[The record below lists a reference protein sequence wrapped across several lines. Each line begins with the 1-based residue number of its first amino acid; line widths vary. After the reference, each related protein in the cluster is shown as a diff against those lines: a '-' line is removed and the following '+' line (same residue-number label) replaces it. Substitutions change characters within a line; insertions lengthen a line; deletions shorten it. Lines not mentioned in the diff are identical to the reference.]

1 MHGSGSTP
9 HLRWETSYVGKE
21 EGGREGGGGGRRRE
35 GRICRSVYH
44 KGTVGIREEQ
54 SFFQFAAVRGTS
66 PLGEGK
72 GVGVGVG
79 SRCLTLIKK

>member
-1 MHGSGSTP
+1 
-9 HLRWETSYVGKE
+9 
-21 EGGREGGGGGRRRE
+21 
-35 GRICRSVYH
+35 VYH